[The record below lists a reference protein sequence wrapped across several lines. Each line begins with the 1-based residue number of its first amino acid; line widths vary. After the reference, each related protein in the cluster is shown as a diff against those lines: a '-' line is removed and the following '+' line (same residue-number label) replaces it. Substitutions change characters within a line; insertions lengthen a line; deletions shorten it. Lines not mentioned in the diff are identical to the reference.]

1 MSAPR
6 ALLAS
11 AVALV
16 AAVTACGPRPPADAK
31 APEVR
36 SSSMSVP
43 DSTPRDSILGR
54 DSAFGPRFRI
64 DSAGRI
70 TPIKRP

>member
-1 MSAPR
+1 MSALRPL
-6 ALLAS
+6 LLAV
-11 AVALV
+11 VAPV
-16 AAVTACGPRPPADAK
+16 VACGPRPPEDAK

-36 SSSMSVP
+36 SSSMPVP

-64 DSAGRI
+64 DSTGRI